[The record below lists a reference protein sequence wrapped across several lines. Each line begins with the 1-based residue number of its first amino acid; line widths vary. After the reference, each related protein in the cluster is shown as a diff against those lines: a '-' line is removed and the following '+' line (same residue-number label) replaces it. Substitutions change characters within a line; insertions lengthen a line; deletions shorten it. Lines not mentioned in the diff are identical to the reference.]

1 MTTTRLTRTIRS
13 SPEAVYRA
21 LIDPVAV
28 QTWMVPDGMTSSIER
43 FEAEV
48 GGAFRISLTYD
59 APTTAG
65 KSDDRTDTFEGR
77 FVELDPGR
85 RVVQV
90 VEFETDDPSIQ
101 GEMTITYA
109 LRAIDGGT
117 ELALVKD
124 VQKDVVTNDIEHI
137 DLLLVRRGEKVTVE
151 VSVVTEGESFPGT
164 IHSVELQSLTVEAL
178 ATAIPEHVTVLVLA
192 VVIGYYVIGKVH
204 HALHTPLMSVTNA
217 ISGIIV
223 VGALLQIGKGDAVVT
238 TLAFVATMQLAHRLV
253 ATSGR

>member
-1 MTTTRLTRTIRS
+1 MATTRLTRTIRA

-21 LIDPVAV
+21 LIDPAAV
-28 QTWMVPDGMTSSIER
+28 QAWMVPDGMTSSVER

-48 GGAFRISLTYD
+48 GGTFRISLTYD

-109 LRAIDGGT
+109 LRATDGGT
-117 ELALVKD
+117 ELVGLHENLPPGVSPEDNELGWSMSFDKLASLV
-124 VQKDVVTNDIEHI
+124 E
-137 DLLLVRRGEKVTVE
+137 RGDGPVGDTAGDTASAP
-151 VSVVTEGESFPGT
+151 VS
-164 IHSVELQSLTVEAL
+164 
-178 ATAIPEHVTVLVLA
+178 
-192 VVIGYYVIGKVH
+192 
-204 HALHTPLMSVTNA
+204 
-217 ISGIIV
+217 
-223 VGALLQIGKGDAVVT
+223 D
-238 TLAFVATMQLAHRLV
+238 R
-253 ATSGR
+253 

>member
-21 LIDPVAV
+21 LIDPAAV

-117 ELALVKD
+117 ELVGLHENLPPGVSPEDNELGWSMSFDKLASLV
-124 VQKDVVTNDIEHI
+124 E
-137 DLLLVRRGEKVTVE
+137 RGDGPVGDTAGDTANAP
-151 VSVVTEGESFPGT
+151 VS
-164 IHSVELQSLTVEAL
+164 
-178 ATAIPEHVTVLVLA
+178 
-192 VVIGYYVIGKVH
+192 
-204 HALHTPLMSVTNA
+204 
-217 ISGIIV
+217 
-223 VGALLQIGKGDAVVT
+223 D
-238 TLAFVATMQLAHRLV
+238 R
-253 ATSGR
+253 